1 MKPKAAEPGARRATA
16 RRRSLANVG
25 GEVEAAGAPGVASKL
40 RTALAID
47 PDPEQGR
54 AHVHGFHSYPAR
66 MHPTVARRLVELFAP
81 TRGVVLDP
89 FCGSGTVLVEA
100 RLAGREAIGVDL
112 NPLAAAL
119 ATLKVSGMTRVQAE
133 AMVAAARQI
142 GLQGEQRR
150 KARAGAMRRYPEIDA
165 RQFEPHVLL
174 ELDSIREGIARSRPG
189 VATEA
194 LWLVLS
200 SILTKVS
207 RKRGDTGE
215 VQEQPRR
222 LASGFTLRLFFSK
235 AEELAAQLAEFTK
248 RLPRGALQARVI
260 CGDARELPGIEPA
273 SVDVVISSPP
283 YPGNYDYLAHHETRL
298 RWLSMNP
305 GALAADEIGARRKL
319 DRIGPRAARA
329 AFGREMAAVLTASGR
344 SLRAGGTVLLVI
356 ADSVVAGQVLRA
368 DELMVACARQAG
380 LAWKA
385 TASQRRPHFHKGTA
399 HAFDRDDRREHVIAF
414 VKTGAPGLGPA

>member
-1 MKPKAAEPGARRATA
+1 VKPGAAEPPHSSAPG
-16 RRRSLANVG
+16 RRRSLSNVG
-25 GEVEAAGAPGVASKL
+25 GEVEVRGEPRIASRL
-40 RTALAID
+40 GTALAIE

-81 TRGVVLDP
+81 SGGVVLDP

-100 RLAGREAIGVDL
+100 RLAGRAAIGVDL

-119 ATLKVSGMTRVQAE
+119 ATLKVSAITRLQAE
-133 AMVAAARQI
+133 ALVAEARQI
-142 GLQGEQRR
+142 GVQGEARR
-150 KARAGAMRRYPEIDA
+150 KGRAGAIRRYPEVDA

-189 VATEA
+189 FASSA

-207 RKRGDTGE
+207 RKRGDTAE
-215 VQEQPRR
+215 VEEQPRR
-222 LASGFTLRLFFSK
+222 LASGYTLRLFFRK
-235 AEELAAQLAEFTK
+235 AEELAAQLADYT
-248 RLPRGALQARVI
+248 RLLPRSAKPARGI
-260 CGDARELPGIEPA
+260 CGDARELSGLEPS

-305 GALAADEIGARRKL
+305 AALASAEIGARRKL
-319 DRIGPRAARA
+319 ERLGPGAARA
-329 AFGREMAAVLTASGR
+329 AFGRDMTTVLEASGR
-344 SLRAGGTVLLVI
+344 VLRTGGVVLLVI
-356 ADSVVAGQVLRA
+356 ADSVVAGRVMRA
-368 DELMVACARQAG
+368 DEMMVACAKPAR
-380 LAWKA
+380 LRWMA
-385 TASQRRPHFHKGTA
+385 TASQRRPHFHRGTS
-399 HAFDRDDRREHVIAF
+399 HAFDRDERREHVIALE
-414 VKTGAPGLGPA
+414 K